1 MFKNIHLTKKV
12 RSQDGSQ
19 FSEILT
25 QIGHGKVRENDNI
38 FNFLKSRD
46 VPCDLENDFE
56 SWKMGEILYIVKD
69 NKKREEINMR
79 KLKEFKPDESIF
91 CSEAKDTALDSD
103 REANISNDVPYTQ
116 TGYLPKS
123 ISVKRESPV
132 MLTQNAC
139 LFPEFILRRPWRLQ
153 LAQLST
159 FCIAASSPSQPQTMW
174 SPIPAPKH
182 PAGHRDGN

>member
-1 MFKNIHLTKKV
+1 MGGQVTWFPRIWTQGAKTPIGLSGIYKSFHQIKGVSLQVAENLWKSLFKNIHLTKKV

-79 KLKEFKPDESIF
+79 KLSEFKPNESIF

-103 REANISNDVPYTQ
+103 REANLSNDVPYTQ
-116 TGYLPKS
+116 TG
-123 ISVKRESPV
+123 
-132 MLTQNAC
+132 
-139 LFPEFILRRPWRLQ
+139 
-153 LAQLST
+153 
-159 FCIAASSPSQPQTMW
+159 
-174 SPIPAPKH
+174 
-182 PAGHRDGN
+182 